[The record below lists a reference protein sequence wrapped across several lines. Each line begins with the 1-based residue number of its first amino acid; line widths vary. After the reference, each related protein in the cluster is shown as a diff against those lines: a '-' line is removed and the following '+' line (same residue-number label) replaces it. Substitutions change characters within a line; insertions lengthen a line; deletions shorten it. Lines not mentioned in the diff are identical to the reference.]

1 MKLNTEFST
10 VQTKGVMEKS
20 QARIKMSA
28 HAFSILASGLYTDK
42 IAAVLREVG
51 CNARDAHVAAG
62 KPDLPIEVKLPTVL
76 DSQFHIKDWG
86 VGLDKEEVMGMYLTF
101 FESTK
106 SESDDFVGA
115 FGLGSKSPFA
125 YTDSFTV
132 TAAKGGTKRVF
143 TVFREAGVPQCVFL
157 HEEPAPTDWQNGL
170 QVSFPVKPADVANFA
185 ARAAR
190 VYEFWDVRPVFR
202 GAEVTWPS
210 YAARMETASCVLVRG
225 FSRGA
230 SVVMGGVMYP
240 LPDVADIVK
249 DAEVSA
255 GNEQQSVGEVEY
267 LQAFLLTFLR
277 GCTPVLKAPI
287 GLLSV
292 TPSREAL
299 SLDTTT
305 RKHLCSLVV
314 QAGAEVC
321 EAIRHALARKP
332 GETLWELEAR
342 ADESLSAIGRTTA
355 ATLLR
360 AYAPLCGQAWNMDT
374 DTESVLTQTI
384 TVDQRCMRLNV
395 LHRKTRRGRR
405 TECVEAR
412 VNTQGYYAVTLSTK
426 VRFIVDNTG
435 RKVLGSR
442 LAMQYANGNPDLIPV
457 IVHPKSVLPGPGPT
471 MAEVREALG
480 NPPDAQWLL
489 ATDLPK
495 LPQKPRPVVT
505 VNGGQTVVAAKYA
518 KGCVQAE
525 LYKWD
530 AQNRCFVRD
539 TSASRVALL
548 DGTRWTLADDG
559 QVLSI
564 LRSPFVCRAVRCL
577 NDAQRVAAG
586 LDCVVALAH
595 VVYDRYQQHNE
606 LRRLEHCLRDVLEL
620 AEVRAELLP
629 AALVSVER
637 RVLMMAE
644 RYTHANG
651 YYQPNVSLL
660 SSSAWEVLRRLQKGS
675 PHGHWLKSLL
685 RFVSKMET
693 HCGDD
698 LVDVL
703 ERGKSLTRMDRLLIS
718 SVLPIGD
725 DNNVAYGHDDI
736 ADAASCTGVNA
747 PTEDDWQAAIEL
759 AFNDDEPSMALAQAV
774 VAQAVGTR
782 RFPECVMNRSMDGIL
797 AETLLGRLAVEDR
810 RARSVE
816 LRKQRSAARKEQKAQ
831 LAAVRSLDPT
841 LDMFADWDE
850 SSSDKLQQAVA

>member
-132 TAAKGGTKRVF
+132 TAAKGGVKRVF

-157 HEEPAPTDWQNGL
+157 HEEPAPADWQNGL
-170 QVSFPVKPADVANFA
+170 QVSFPVKPTDTADFA

-190 VYEFWDVRPVFR
+190 VYEFWDVKPVFR

-225 FSRGA
+225 FNRGA
-230 SVVMGGVMYP
+230 SVVMGGVKYP
-240 LPDVADIVK
+240 LPKVDDI
-249 DAEVSA
+249 A
-255 GNEQQSVGEVEY
+255 GNEQQSVGEAEY
-267 LQAFLLTFLR
+267 LRAFLLTFFR
-277 GCTPVLKAPI
+277 ECAPVLKAPI

-299 SLDTTT
+299 SLDPTT
-305 RKHLCSLVV
+305 REHLCSLAV
-314 QAGAEVC
+314 QAGTEVC
-321 EAIRHALARKP
+321 EAVRHALARQP

-342 ADESLSAIGRTTA
+342 ADEALSAIGRTTA

-360 AYAPLCGQAWNMDT
+360 AYAPLCGQAWSMDA

-384 TVDQRCMRLNV
+384 AVDPKRCTRLSV
-395 LHRKTRRGRR
+395 LRRKTRRGQR
-405 TECVEAR
+405 TELVEAS
-412 VNTQGYYAVTLSTK
+412 VNTRGYCVVPLSTK

-457 IVHPKSVLPGPGPT
+457 IVHPKSVSPGSGPT
-471 MAEVREALG
+471 MAEAREALG

-489 ATDLPK
+489 ATDLPR
-495 LPQKPRPVVT
+495 PPRQPRPVVA
-505 VNGGQTVVAAKYA
+505 VNGGQQVVVAKYA

-530 AQNRCFVRD
+530 AQNRCFNRD
-539 TSASRVALL
+539 TSISRVALL
-548 DGTRWTLADDG
+548 DGTQWTLADEAWAWS
-559 QVLSI
+559 VLG
-564 LRSPFVCRAVRCL
+564 SPFVCRAVRRL
-577 NDAQRVAAG
+577 NDTQRVAAG
-586 LDCVVALAH
+586 LDRVVALAP
-595 VVYDRYQQHNE
+595 VVYNRY
-606 LRRLEHCLRDVLEL
+606 LRQDAMRGLEQCLTDALPL
-620 AEVRAELLP
+620 AEVQAEVLP
-629 AALVSVER
+629 AALVCAER
-637 RVLMMAE
+637 HVLMAAE
-644 RYTHANG
+644 RYASG
-651 YYQPNVSLL
+651 GGCYQPDDSLL
-660 SSSAWEVLRRLQKGS
+660 STDAWEALRKLQKGS
-675 PHGHWLKSLL
+675 PHGYWLKSLL
-685 RFVSKMET
+685 RVVSRMEAR
-693 HCGDD
+693 CGDD
-698 LVDVL
+698 LADVL
-703 ERGKSLTRMDRLLIS
+703 KRSKGLTHIDWLLVAGALSIDK
-718 SVLPIGD
+718 D
-725 DNNVAYGHDDI
+725 DVVKLADI
-736 ADAASCTGVNA
+736 ASRVGINI
-747 PTEDDWQAAIEL
+747 PTKEDWQAVLEL
-759 AFNDDEPSMALAQAV
+759 AFNDDEPLMALAQTMV
-774 VAQAVGTR
+774 VQAVGAR
-782 RFPECVMNRSMDGIL
+782 QFPECVLDASIDGL
-797 AETLLGRLAVEDR
+797 QAEILLGRLAVKDR

-816 LRKQRSAARKEQKAQ
+816 LRKQRSAARREQKAQ
-831 LAAVRSLDPT
+831 RAAIRSVDPT
-841 LDMFADWDE
+841 LDMFADWDKSPGDE
-850 SSSDKLQQAVA
+850 LQQAVA

>member
-86 VGLDKEEVMGMYLTF
+86 VGLDKQEVMGMYLTF

-106 SESDDFVGA
+106 TESDDFVGA

-132 TAAKGGTKRVF
+132 TAAKDGVKRVF

-157 HEEPAPTDWQNGL
+157 HEEPAPADWQNGL
-170 QVSFPVKPADVANFA
+170 LVSFPVKPMDMANFV

-190 VYEFWDVRPVFR
+190 VYEFWDVKPVFK

-225 FSRGA
+225 LNRGA
-230 SVVMGGVMYP
+230 SVVMGGVRYP
-240 LPDVADIVK
+240 LPDVDDIVGK
-249 DAEVSA
+249 DLIAATGRSV
-255 GNEQQSVGEVEY
+255 GNEQQSVGEAEY
-267 LQAFLLTFLR
+267 LRAFLLTFFR
-277 GCTPVLKAPI
+277 ECTPVLKAPI

-305 RKHLCSLVV
+305 REHLCSLAV
-314 QAGAEVC
+314 QAGTEVC
-321 EAIRHALARKP
+321 EAVRHALARQP

-342 ADESLSAIGRTTA
+342 ADEALSAIGRTTA

-360 AYAPLCGQAWNMDT
+360 AYAPLCGQAWSMDA

-384 TVDQRCMRLNV
+384 AVDPRCTRLSV
-395 LHRKTRRGRR
+395 LSRASRRGRR
-405 TECVEAR
+405 QWVGAD
-412 VNTQGYYAVTLSTK
+412 VNAQGYLLIRMSTK

-442 LAMQYANGNPDLIPV
+442 LAMQYANDNPDLIPI
-457 IVHPKSVLPGPGPT
+457 IVHPMSGPT
-471 MAEVREALG
+471 MAEAREALG
-480 NPPDAQWLL
+480 NPPDAQWLS
-489 ATDLPK
+489 ATDLPRP
-495 LPQKPRPVVT
+495 PQKPRPVVA
-505 VNGGQTVVAAKYA
+505 VNGGQVVAVAKYA

-530 AQNRCFVRD
+530 AQNRCFARD

-548 DGTRWTLADDG
+548 DGTQWTLADEAWAG
-559 QVLSI
+559 RVLG
-564 LRSPFVCRAVRCL
+564 SPFVCRAVRCL
-577 NDAQRVAAG
+577 NDTKRVAAG
-586 LDCVVALAH
+586 LDRVVVLAP
-595 VVYDRYQQHNE
+595 VVYNRY
-606 LRRLEHCLRDVLEL
+606 LRQDAMRGLEQCLTDALPL
-620 AEVRAELLP
+620 AEVQAEVLP
-629 AALVSVER
+629 AALVCAER
-637 RVLMMAE
+637 HVLMAAE
-644 RYTHANG
+644 RHASGGG
-651 YYQPNVSLL
+651 YYQPDDSLL
-660 SSSAWEVLRRLQKGS
+660 SIGVWEVLRKLQKGS

-685 RFVSKMET
+685 RVVSRMEAR
-693 HCGDD
+693 CGDD
-698 LVDVL
+698 FVDVL
-703 ERGKSLTRMDRLLIS
+703 ERSKGLTHIDWLLVA
-718 SVLPIGD
+718 SVLSID
-725 DNNVAYGHDDI
+725 KEDNAVKLADI
-736 ADAASCTGVNA
+736 ASRVGINI
-747 PTEDDWQAAIEL
+747 PTKEDWQAVLEL
-759 AFNDDEPSMALAQAV
+759 AFNDDRPLMALAQVV

-782 RFPECVMNRSMDGIL
+782 RFPECVLDASIDGL
-797 AETLLGRLAVEDR
+797 KAEILLGRLAVKDR

-816 LRKQRSAARKEQKAQ
+816 LRKQRSAARREQKAQ
-831 LAAVRSLDPT
+831 RAAIRSVDPT

-850 SSSDKLQQAVA
+850 SPGDELQQAVA

>member
-170 QVSFPVKPADVANFA
+170 QVSFPVKPTDVANFA

-190 VYEFWDVRPVFR
+190 VYEFWDVKPVFR

-225 FSRGA
+225 FSRGV

-255 GNEQQSVGEVEY
+255 DNEQQSVGEVEY

-305 RKHLCSLVV
+305 RKHLCSLAV

-321 EAIRHALARKP
+321 EAVRHALVRQP

-342 ADESLSAIGRTTA
+342 ADEALSAIGRTTA

-360 AYAPLCGQAWNMDT
+360 AYAPLCGQAWSMDA

-384 TVDQRCMRLNV
+384 AVDPRCTRLSV
-395 LHRKTRRGRR
+395 LRRKTRRGQR
-405 TECVEAR
+405 TEWVEAS
-412 VNTQGYYAVTLSTK
+412 VNTQGYCVVPLSTK

-457 IVHPKSVLPGPGPT
+457 IVHPKSVLPGSGPT
-471 MAEVREALG
+471 MAEAREALG

-489 ATDLPK
+489 ATDLPR
-495 LPQKPRPVVT
+495 PPRQPRPVVA
-505 VNGGQTVVAAKYA
+505 VNGGQQVAVAKYA
-518 KGCVQAE
+518 KGYVQAE

-530 AQNRCFVRD
+530 AQNRCFNRD
-539 TSASRVALL
+539 PSINRVALL
-548 DGTRWTLADDG
+548 DGTQWTLADEAWAG
-559 QVLSI
+559 RVLG
-564 LRSPFVCRAVRCL
+564 SPFVCRAVRCL
-577 NDAQRVAAG
+577 SDTQRVAAG
-586 LDCVVALAH
+586 LDRVVVLVQ
-595 VVYDRYQQHNE
+595 VVYSRYLQQDAMRG
-606 LRRLEHCLRDVLEL
+606 LDQCLTDVLPL
-620 AEVRAELLP
+620 AEVQAEVLP
-629 AALVSVER
+629 AALVCAER
-637 RVLMMAE
+637 HVLMAAE
-644 RYTHANG
+644 RHANGGG
-651 YYQPNVSLL
+651 YYQPNDSLL
-660 SSSAWEVLRRLQKGS
+660 SIGVWEVLRKLQKGS

-685 RFVSKMET
+685 RVVSRMEAR
-693 HCGDD
+693 CGDD
-698 LVDVL
+698 LADVL
-703 ERGKSLTRMDRLLIS
+703 ERSKGLTSIDRLLVASALSIDIEDNAANLADIIS
-718 SVLPIGD
+718 RVGI
-725 DNNVAYGHDDI
+725 NI
-736 ADAASCTGVNA
+736 
-747 PTEDDWQAAIEL
+747 PTKEDWQAALEL
-759 AFNDDEPSMALAQAV
+759 AFNDDEPLMALAHVV

-782 RFPECVMNRSMDGIL
+782 RFPECVLDASIDGL
-797 AETLLGRLAVEDR
+797 QAEILLGRLAVEDR

-816 LRKQRSAARKEQKAQ
+816 LRKQRSAARREQKAQ

-850 SSSDKLQQAVA
+850 SPGDELQQAVA

>member
-132 TAAKGGTKRVF
+132 TAAKGGVKRVF

-157 HEEPAPTDWQNGL
+157 HEEPAPADWQNGL
-170 QVSFPVKPADVANFA
+170 QVSFPVKPTDTADFA

-190 VYEFWDVRPVFR
+190 VYEFWDVKPVFR

-225 FSRGA
+225 FNRGA
-230 SVVMGGVMYP
+230 SVVMGGVKYP
-240 LPDVADIVK
+240 LPKVDDI
-249 DAEVSA
+249 A
-255 GNEQQSVGEVEY
+255 GNEQQSVGEAEY
-267 LQAFLLTFLR
+267 LRAFLLTFLR
-277 GCTPVLKAPI
+277 ECAPVLKAPI

-305 RKHLCSLVV
+305 REHLCSLAV
-314 QAGAEVC
+314 QAGTEVC
-321 EAIRHALARKP
+321 EAVRHALARQP

-342 ADESLSAIGRTTA
+342 ADEALSAIGRTTA

-360 AYAPLCGQAWNMDT
+360 AYAPLCGQAWSMDA

-384 TVDQRCMRLNV
+384 AVDPKRCTRLSV
-395 LHRKTRRGRR
+395 LRRKTRRGQR
-405 TECVEAR
+405 TEWVEAS
-412 VNTQGYYAVTLSTK
+412 VNTRGYCVVPLSTK

-457 IVHPKSVLPGPGPT
+457 IVHPKSVSPGSGPT
-471 MAEVREALG
+471 MAETREALG
-480 NPPDAQWLL
+480 NPPNAQWLL
-489 ATDLPK
+489 ATDLPRP
-495 LPQKPRPVVT
+495 PQKPRPVVA
-505 VNGGQTVVAAKYA
+505 VNGGQQVAVAKYA

-530 AQNRCFVRD
+530 AQNRCFARD

-548 DGTRWTLADDG
+548 DGTQWTLADEAWAG
-559 QVLSI
+559 RVLG
-564 LRSPFVCRAVRCL
+564 SPFVCRAVRCL
-577 NDAQRVAAG
+577 NDTQRVAAG
-586 LDCVVALAH
+586 LDRVAVLAP
-595 VVYDRYQQHNE
+595 VVYNRYLRQDAMRGLDQCLTDVLTEIWEDRGFPVDPVWIARQMGLKVLDAALPSNVSGALVKKADQDPIILLNSADSDNRKRFSCAHEIGHYMNRQSGDVFEYIDLRGPSAAHGSSAEEIFANQFAAGLLMPE
-606 LRRLEHCLRDVLEL
+606 SEVRRL
-620 AEVRAELLP
+620 RALKMLP
-629 AALVSVER
+629 A
-637 RVLMMAE
+637 
-644 RYTHANG
+644 
-651 YYQPNVSLL
+651 
-660 SSSAWEVLRRLQKGS
+660 
-675 PHGHWLKSLL
+675 
-685 RFVSKMET
+685 
-693 HCGDD
+693 
-698 LVDVL
+698 
-703 ERGKSLTRMDRLLIS
+703 
-718 SVLPIGD
+718 
-725 DNNVAYGHDDI
+725 
-736 ADAASCTGVNA
+736 
-747 PTEDDWQAAIEL
+747 
-759 AFNDDEPSMALAQAV
+759 
-774 VAQAVGTR
+774 
-782 RFPECVMNRSMDGIL
+782 IL
-797 AETLLGRLAVEDR
+797 AYRLGVSRGALDNRLKN
-810 RARSVE
+810 
-816 LRKQRSAARKEQKAQ
+816 LR
-831 LAAVRSLDPT
+831 LI
-841 LDMFADWDE
+841 
-850 SSSDKLQQAVA
+850 